1 MMKDKDKICHIYA
14 QKSWHM
20 DSYIIGNREGL
31 IELKSAIDQALK
43 SNVGQAE
50 LFPSDLED
58 YTTYVALVND
68 KEELDSLIMP
78 YIDEDNDDENLIHPV
93 DIVTSLEEKK
103 TPEN

>member
-1 MMKDKDKICHIYA
+1 
-14 QKSWHM
+14 M

-58 YTTYVALVND
+58 YTTYVALVDD
-68 KEELDSLIMP
+68 KKSWILLLCLTLMRIMMM
-78 YIDEDNDDENLIHPV
+78 
-93 DIVTSLEEKK
+93 K
-103 TPEN
+103 T